1 MRFVQNI
8 PADPKRYAGHTG
20 GNGSEVIRQLFR
32 NGVCQRDFAGGIVKH
47 WPQSTLNM

>member
-8 PADPKRYAGHTG
+8 PADPKSHAGHTG